1 MKIKTQEHTLNHPWE
16 TVAQAAWRKYPNPQ
30 NGNVTGLDVLD
41 RKIDSNGILHSHR
54 LMRTEWGL
62 PQWATNL
69 IGLNLKQP
77 IYVSEHSEVDP
88 KQKTMTLKS
97 KNWTFCNYVSYDEKL
112 TYSSD
117 PEDPNKTNLTHETA
131 ISVSNVPLT
140 SYMESLFINNSTS
153 NSSKGLE
160 AMEWVINNIK
170 NETADTW
177 KKALTAVDKYERQFT
192 KETEDLK
199 RKAMGAVKGMDK
211 VIKNSAGTP
220 L

>member
-62 PQWATNL
+62 PQWATNFM
-69 IGLNLKQP
+69 GLNFKQP

-117 PEDPNKTNLTHETA
+117 PKDPNKTNLTHETA

-140 SYMESLFINNSTS
+140 GYMESLFLNNSTS

-177 KKALTAVDKYERQFT
+177 KKALSAVDKYERQFT

-199 RKAMGAVKGMDK
+199 RKAMGAVSGLDK
-211 VIKNSAGTP
+211 VIKDSAGTP